1 MSKYM
6 SARDRVLDRVES
18 LGFDMR
24 DKYMDGFFQFGAKQN
39 LYKILWA
46 VEKELKDA
54 PSFYGEEEW
63 LKENGR

>member
-1 MSKYM
+1 MQDYLTT
-6 SARDRVLDRVES
+6 RVQE
-18 LGFDMR
+18 LGYDMR
-24 DKYMDGFFQFGAKQN
+24 DNHMDGFFQFGAKKK
-39 LYKILWA
+39 LYNILWA

>member
-1 MSKYM
+1 MQDYLTT
-6 SARDRVLDRVES
+6 RVQE

-24 DKYMDGFFQFGAKQN
+24 DKYMDGFFQFGAKKK
-39 LYKILWA
+39 LYNILWA

-54 PSFYGEEEW
+54 PSFHGEEEW

>member
-1 MSKYM
+1 MNTI
-6 SARDRVLDRVES
+6 DRIQE

-24 DKYMDGFFQFGAKQN
+24 DNHMDGFFQFGAKQK

-46 VEKELKDA
+46 AQKQLENSPK
-54 PSFYGEEEW
+54 FYGEEEW